1 MGYYHSFNR
10 SANTVTVSRF
20 GANAGFVNY
29 IDVDFYH
36 KSGRRPHMKS
46 LIPLGMN
53 AASFF
58 VSDFLHIALIHLT
71 SLHLMKQ

>member
-29 IDVDFYH
+29 IDVDFYLND
-36 KSGRRPHMKS
+36 KCFSV
-46 LIPLGMN
+46 IPIGEYDII
-53 AASFF
+53 F
-58 VSDFLHIALIHLT
+58 IH
-71 SLHLMKQ
+71 